1 MKVARARGIVTV
13 AMTGATRGAVADLA
27 DHWIA
32 IPHTETQKIQEGHLV
47 LGHIICALT
56 EHRIHGAGSSR
67 SPESR

>member
-47 LGHIICALT
+47 LGHINLRT
-56 EHRIHGAGSSR
+56 DGTPDPRSR
-67 SPESR
+67 EQSVA